1 MATLT
6 AARAK
11 AIRDPGK
18 HRADKGLYLDVRS
31 ATSKSWV
38 QRITIF
44 GRRRDIGL
52 GSYPAISLAQAR
64 KQAAENRA
72 TVAEGRDP
80 TVKEVKVVIPTFR
93 EAAYMAHE
101 THLPR
106 WKNPKHTKEWIRT
119 LERHAF
125 PVIGGKPIDSIGVVD
140 VLGVL
145 TPIWSKV
152 PETARRVRQR
162 MRTVFKWAMAHDF
175 IDLNP
180 AGEAIEGALPPMRR
194 IVNGHRKALPYQ
206 QVPDAILKIRSSEA
220 WPATKLAFEF
230 LILTACRSGEVRS
243 AMWSEI
249 DVGARLWTIPA
260 ERMKAR
266 KEHRVPLSA
275 SALTLLESAREF
287 RDSTGLVF
295 PSPQGKMLSDNALS
309 LRARKDKLGAV
320 PHGFRSSFRDWA
332 AECTSASHAAMEL
345 SLAHSVGSEVE
356 RSYARSDLLEQR
368 RELMEAWG
376 DYICS
381 SDPVTGSQSC

>member
-1 MATLT
+1 MKTLT
-6 AARAK
+6 AAKAK
-11 AIRDPGK
+11 TLREPGK
-18 HRADKGLYLDVRS
+18 YRAGRGLYLDVRS

-38 QRITIF
+38 QRITIL
-44 GRRRDIGL
+44 GKRRDIGL
-52 GSYPAISLAQAR
+52 GSFPAVSLAQAR
-64 KQAAENRA
+64 ERAAENRA
-72 TVAEGRDP
+72 AVAEGRDP

-93 EAAYMAHE
+93 EAAYKAHE
-101 THLPR
+101 VNLPR
-106 WKNPKHTKEWIRT
+106 WKNRKHAQAWIRT
-119 LERHAF
+119 LEKHAF
-125 PVIGGKPIDSIGVVD
+125 PVIGDKPIDSIGVVD
-140 VLGVL
+140 VLDVL
-145 TPIWSKV
+145 NPIWAVV

-162 MRTVFKWAMAHDF
+162 MRAVFKWAMAHGF

-180 AGEAIEGALPPMRR
+180 AGEAIDGAIPPMPRL
-194 IVNGHRKALPYQ
+194 VNGHMKALPYQ
-206 QVPDAILKIRSSEA
+206 RVPDAIREIRSSEA

-243 AMWSEI
+243 AMWSEV

-260 ERMKAR
+260 ERMKAG

-275 SALTLLESAREF
+275 SALAVLETAREF
-287 RDSTGLVF
+287 EDSTGLVF

-345 SLAHSVGSEVE
+345 SLAHNVGSEVE

-368 RELMEAWG
+368 RGLMEAWA
-376 DYICS
+376 DFLRSAEPDTRI
-381 SDPVTGSQSC
+381 